1 MKLCTRWF
9 LGILGLILFFSVQ
22 AKTFEVTVPNMTQEH
37 KDLESQSFRE
47 NYQLIEGMRENSKSH
62 REILIKI
69 AENEVAKQQS
79 LSKTA
84 LNQKQVDRMLF
95 SYAAGVE
102 KAMLGD
108 KYIVELMY
116 DYDGQYPVMYGGSS
130 TFRDNKSANFTK
142 TNTEKILSDF
152 LGQNHKNLNA
162 KLLSVY
168 RGVSISVE
176 IDTPEQFDL
185 LLIDSQLL
193 GVTHLG
199 NPPNAGIIFSDD

>member
-1 MKLCTRWF
+1 MKLNASWL
-9 LGILGLILFFSVQ
+9 LGILSLILFVNVQ
-22 AKTFEVTVPNMTQEH
+22 AKTFEVTVSKMTQEQ
-37 KDLESQSFRE
+37 KGLEAQSFRA
-47 NYQLIEGMRENSKSH
+47 NYQLIEGMKKNSKSH

-69 AENEVAKQQS
+69 AENEITKQQF

-84 LNQKQVDRMLF
+84 LNKKQIDRILF
-95 SYAAGVE
+95 SYAAGVQ
-102 KAMLGD
+102 KTMLGD